1 MKSRSV
7 RTHEN
12 KKRPCKHAYRT
23 MVIARMTFKPIY
35 NSYFI
40 PNNKRNVPKNEGFS
54 IFYKAKMTIH
64 HILQLPYYF

>member
-23 MVIARMTFKPIY
+23 MVIARMTLKPIY
-35 NSYFI
+35 NSYYI
-40 PNNKRNVPKNEGFS
+40 PNDKWNFS
-54 IFYKAKMTIH
+54 
-64 HILQLPYYF
+64 QN